1 VDRLTRFAWVVLGY
15 NILVILWG
23 AVVRATGS
31 GAGCGSHWPLCNG
44 EVVPRAQATATLIE
58 FSHRLTSGVA
68 LLLVVALLV
77 WVFRARP
84 RGHPAR
90 SAAAWTMAFMLGEAA
105 VGAMLVLFELVAENR
120 SLARGLFMATHL
132 VNTFFLLG
140 ALALTAHFAGGG
152 PPLRLRGRTREAA
165 LLALAAFLV
174 LLSSASGAV
183 AALGDTLFP
192 SQTLAEALRADLRA
206 TSHLLLR
213 LRVLHPF
220 VAVATAALLVM
231 LSIMAGRGAL
241 DGNVKRLSRTL
252 AGLAVAQ
259 TALGAVNVLL
269 LAPVWLQIL
278 HLLLADI
285 VWIVFVLLVAT
296 RLEVGVVAHPAASEA
311 PEVTL
316 PIGARAR

>member
-1 VDRLTRFAWVVLGY
+1 MDRLTRFAWLVLGY

-44 EVVPRAQATATLIE
+44 EVIPRAQATATLIE
-58 FSHRLTSGVA
+58 FSHRLTSGLA

-77 WVFRARP
+77 WVFRGRP

-140 ALALTAHFAGGG
+140 ALALTAHFAGGA
-152 PPLRLRGRTREAA
+152 PPVRLRGRTREAS
-165 LLALAAFLV
+165 LFGLAAFLL

-192 SQTLAEALRADLRA
+192 SQTLAEALRADLSA
-206 TSHLLLR
+206 SSHLLLR

-220 VAVATAALLVM
+220 VAVATAALLVVLSM
-231 LSIMAGRGAL
+231 LAGRGSL
-241 DGNVKRLSRTL
+241 DWNVKRLARTL
-252 AGLAVAQ
+252 AGLALAQ
-259 TALGAVNVLL
+259 TALGAMNVLL
-269 LAPVWLQIL
+269 LAPVWLQLL
-278 HLLLADI
+278 HLLLADV
-285 VWIVFVLLVAT
+285 VWIAFVLL
-296 RLEVGVVAHPAASEA
+296 AASRLAAADVSGPALSPASEGA
-311 PEVTL
+311 L
-316 PIGARAR
+316 PLGAR